1 MISNN
6 YITSIDNDHI
16 KNLLES
22 TWSNFLGIFSQL
34 LADFEEENIVVTCI
48 DNILLIGKMCGILG
62 LETISE
68 AFINTIINITNIM
81 EGREIKKKNFECTKA
96 IIEFAIQSGQIIRSS
111 WYNILTI
118 VSKIDYYHTIG
129 GQFKNEAELFAKEI
143 RRKSK
148 SKNPERE
155 IEIETKNTEI
165 ICNNISLLVCD
176 NIFSKT
182 AVFDLEGIT
191 SFISSLCLVS
201 KNELDHFFNP
211 RNYSLHKLIEVAD
224 FNIFR
229 IQIEWSKIWK
239 LISDHLIYVASNF
252 NHDNICIDAIDSLR
266 QIVSKLLQKPDL
278 MAYNFQSEFFRPF
291 EIIFNQSINRPDRS
305 ELILSCLAFIV
316 QNSKNINSGWIVIF
330 NILKNGIKRKD
341 AKLNTEILKIFQLI
355 NDDFSLMNNSSINH
369 EVFRGYTEC
378 LCHMYLEDNLKKLAF
393 ETIIKLISKIF
404 NSNIHNI
411 GHQNH
416 GNANS
421 NNININSY
429 NANEF
434 NSNINNKEHDEH
446 KNIYC
451 IGTSQEKKFE
461 FLKIFFY
468 GFDDLLRINVIE
480 HLNLLFEVISYNKD
494 LIFSSDINSFIY
506 LYFSYFK
513 PHIVA
518 LILNY
523 YDYRLSFFDAKIP
536 NTDTENTEIIEKT
549 KGKIS
554 SPNKSNLKDI
564 NSNKNSSNKKG
575 NLENRMRQS
584 FEFSNTKV
592 FEDFYSKNTLED
604 IYHNIKAYLETT
616 LNNLIVSL
624 EEENNF
630 EIRKQQE
637 ERNRNRNKKK
647 LDNENNLEG
656 DTSEK
661 LENALLSHK
670 NPKNNLFELNNN
682 GGGDNRIK
690 IIQFLKQM
698 LKCYDKDTD
707 LIIKKLEILKSFEV
721 KNYEVAIEFF
731 IEKFFNMIH
740 KNSDTYMNYKFF
752 FEDLLITIF
761 NLSTFNKF
769 PDILFKIIG
778 KNILF
783 NGGLISDNCW
793 NYLLDNICYKLKSL
807 ANIKNNIS
815 QENISNIVS
824 FFSPFSNLL
833 RDLFV
838 NYFDKLSQ
846 FSNKNKG
853 LVNEFT
859 YINLIFCRFLKND
872 IINLSGKNNE
882 NKSPNESEPDKSL
895 YSNFQIYEILKI
907 LSKIKYL
914 ILEKTNLEINSF
926 LSRSSVIEILNSF
939 DNLYSDNKLAEV
951 ENHEILDLMQ
961 FEIQQILTRFLL
973 YLSSDD
979 LEIVF
984 SVMISFIDSK
994 NSSLR
999 NSSKFII
1006 KQFINKRLISFVKYD
1021 FEKENEKNKKYS
1033 NNNSINQDYSNN
1045 NNGNDKLIN
1054 EEVEPKSFE

>member
-1 MISNN
+1 
-6 YITSIDNDHI
+6 
-16 KNLLES
+16 
-22 TWSNFLGIFSQL
+22 
-34 LADFEEENIVVTCI
+34 
-48 DNILLIGKMCGILG
+48 MCGILG

-96 IIEFAIQSGQIIRSS
+96 IIDFAIQSGNYIRSS

-118 VSKIDYYHTIG
+118 ISKIDYYHTIG

-143 RRKSK
+143 RRKSR

-176 NIFSKT
+176 NVFSKT
-182 AVFDLEGIT
+182 ATFDLEGIT
-191 SFISSLCLVS
+191 SFISALCLVS

-211 RNYSLHKLIEVAD
+211 RNYSLHKLVEVAD

-239 LISDHLIYVASNF
+239 LISDHLIYVASNY
-252 NHDNICIDAIDSLR
+252 NHDNICIDAIDLLR
-266 QIVSKLLQKPDL
+266 QTVSKLLQKPDL
-278 MAYNFQSEFFRPF
+278 MAYNFQIEFFRPF

-305 ELILSCLAFIV
+305 ELILTCLAFIV

-330 NILKNGIKRKD
+330 NILKNGMKRRD
-341 AKLNTEILKIFQLI
+341 AKLNIEILKIFQII
-355 NDDFSLMNNSSINH
+355 NDDFSLMNNNNINH
-369 EVFRGYTEC
+369 EVFRGYIEC

-404 NSNIHNI
+404 NNNNNNASQLHVSGITLN
-411 GHQNH
+411 
-416 GNANS
+416 NANL
-421 NNININSY
+421 NSSY
-429 NANEF
+429 DF
-434 NSNINNKEHDEH
+434 NSNLSAKEHEDQRSINLIVSSH
-446 KNIYC
+446 
-451 IGTSQEKKFE
+451 EKKFE

-494 LIFSSDINSFIY
+494 FIFSSDINSFIY

-513 PHIVA
+513 PHIVS

-523 YDYRLSFFDAKIP
+523 YDYRLAFFDTKLTNIENQ
-536 NTDTENTEIIEKT
+536 NTKFEEEY
-549 KGKIS
+549 
-554 SPNKSNLKDI
+554 L
-564 NSNKNSSNKKG
+564 NSSNRNSSSEFSGRKDSIPKG
-575 NLENRMRQS
+575 NFENRMRQS
-584 FEFSNTKV
+584 SEFSNTKV
-592 FEDFYSKNTLED
+592 FDDFYSKNTLED
-604 IYHNIKAYLETT
+604 IYHNIKTYLETS
-616 LNNLIVSL
+616 LNNLIISL

-630 EIRKQQE
+630 EMRYQQE
-637 ERNRNRNKKK
+637 EKVRNKNKHSKK
-647 LDNENNLEG
+647 IDEKIIESNEK
-656 DTSEK
+656 DSQFSRK
-661 LENALLSHK
+661 AKS
-670 NPKNNLFELNNN
+670 NLFELNNN
-682 GGGDNRIK
+682 GGGDTRVK

-698 LKCYDKDTD
+698 FKCYDKDTD
-707 LIIKKLEILKSFEV
+707 LIIKKLEILKSFDV
-721 KNYEVAIEFF
+721 KNYEIAIEFF

-769 PDILFKIIG
+769 PDVLFKIIG

-815 QENISNIVS
+815 QENISNIIS
-824 FFSPFSNLL
+824 FFTPFSNLL

-846 FSNKNKG
+846 FSNKNKS
-853 LVNEFT
+853 LVNEYN
-859 YINLIFCRFLKND
+859 YINLIFCRFLKSD
-872 IINLSGKNNE
+872 IVKLYEDDENKQSEQIDSEKNN
-882 NKSPNESEPDKSL
+882 NQFNS
-895 YSNFQIYEILKI
+895 QIYEILKI

-914 ILEKTNLEINSF
+914 ILEKTNLSLDNFLNRNSIVE
-926 LSRSSVIEILNSF
+926 LLNSF
-939 DNLYSDNKLAEV
+939 DHIYTYMKLGDM
-951 ENHEILDLMQ
+951 ENHEIIDLMQ
-961 FEIQQILTRFLL
+961 FEIQYILPRFLK
-973 YLSSDD
+973 YFTSED

-984 SVMISFIDSK
+984 SNMITFVDSK

-999 NSSKFII
+999 NSSKYLLN
-1006 KQFINKRLISFVKYD
+1006 QFISK
-1021 FEKENEKNKKYS
+1021 
-1033 NNNSINQDYSNN
+1033 
-1045 NNGNDKLIN
+1045 KLIKFVQFNSQREVN
-1054 EEVEPKSFE
+1054 ELEVNKDIVNINSESIDKQETKNDNDNN

>member
-1 MISNN
+1 
-6 YITSIDNDHI
+6 
-16 KNLLES
+16 
-22 TWSNFLGIFSQL
+22 
-34 LADFEEENIVVTCI
+34 
-48 DNILLIGKMCGILG
+48 MCGILG

-96 IIEFAIQSGQIIRSS
+96 IIEFAIQSGNYIRSS

-118 VSKIDYYHTIG
+118 ISKIDYYHTIG
-129 GQFKNEAELFAKEI
+129 GQYKNEAELFAKEI
-143 RRKSK
+143 RRKSR

-165 ICNNISLLVCD
+165 ICSNISLLVCD
-176 NIFSKT
+176 NVFSKT
-182 AVFDLEGIT
+182 ATFDLEGIT

-211 RNYSLHKLIEVAD
+211 RNYSLHKLVEVAD

-239 LISDHLIYVASNF
+239 LISDHLIYVASNY
-252 NHDNICIDAIDSLR
+252 NHDNICIDAIDLLR
-266 QIVSKLLQKPDL
+266 QTVSKLLQKPDL
-278 MAYNFQSEFFRPF
+278 MAYNFQIEFFRPF

-305 ELILSCLAFIV
+305 ELILTCLAFIV

-330 NILKNGIKRKD
+330 NILKNGMKRKEG
-341 AKLNTEILKIFQLI
+341 KLNLEILNIFQII

-369 EVFRGYTEC
+369 EVFRGYIEC

-393 ETIIKLISKIF
+393 DTIIKLISKIF
-404 NSNIHNI
+404 NNNLSQSHIS
-411 GHQNH
+411 
-416 GNANS
+416 GNALTSINLIS
-421 NNININSY
+421 TNND
-429 NANEF
+429 F
-434 NSNINNKEHDEH
+434 NSNASSKEHEEQRSVSLL
-446 KNIYC
+446 
-451 IGTSQEKKFE
+451 GTSHEKKFE

-494 LIFSSDINSFIY
+494 FIFSSDINSFIY

-513 PHIVA
+513 PHIVS

-523 YDYRLSFFDAKIP
+523 YDYRLAFFD
-536 NTDTENTEIIEKT
+536 T
-549 KGKIS
+549 KLT
-554 SPNKSNLKDI
+554 NVDI
-564 NSNKNSSNKKG
+564 NNNLNDEKKSITSREFVTKKDSNSKG
-575 NLENRMRQS
+575 NFEIRGRKS

-592 FEDFYSKNTLED
+592 FDDFYSKNTLED
-604 IYHNIKAYLETT
+604 IYHNIKTYLETSLT
-616 LNNLIVSL
+616 NLIVNL

-630 EIRKQQE
+630 EIRQQQVE
-637 ERNRNRNKKK
+637 KVRNKNKNKNNKK
-647 LDNENNLEG
+647 IESEANEKSQEANENNAQEQKK
-656 DTSEK
+656 SR
-661 LENALLSHK
+661 S
-670 NPKNNLFELNNN
+670 NLFELNNN
-682 GGGDNRIK
+682 GGGDTRLK

-698 LKCYDKDTD
+698 FKCYDKDTD
-707 LIIKKLEILKSFEV
+707 LIIKKLEILKSFEI
-721 KNYEVAIEFF
+721 KNYEIAIEFF
-731 IEKFFNMIH
+731 IEKFFTMIH

-769 PDILFKIIG
+769 PDVLFKIIG

-815 QENISNIVS
+815 QENISNIIS
-824 FFSPFSNLL
+824 FFTPFSSLL

-853 LVNEFT
+853 LVNEYD
-859 YINLIFCRFLKND
+859 YINLIFCRFLKSDIIKLYENNND
-872 IINLSGKNNE
+872 NKKSENNEEEKINLSNI
-882 NKSPNESEPDKSL
+882 
-895 YSNFQIYEILKI
+895 QIYEILKI

-914 ILEKTNLEINSF
+914 ILEKTNLSLNNFLNRNSI
-926 LSRSSVIEILNSF
+926 IELLHSF
-939 DNLYSDNKLAEV
+939 ENIYTEMKFADI
-951 ENHEILDLMQ
+951 ENHEILDLME
-961 FEIQQILTRFLL
+961 FEIQNILPRFII
-973 YLSSDD
+973 YFTKED

-984 SVMISFIDSK
+984 SSIINFIDSR

-999 NSSKFII
+999 NSSKYLI
-1006 KQFINKRLISFVKYD
+1006 KQFINK
-1021 FEKENEKNKKYS
+1021 
-1033 NNNSINQDYSNN
+1033 
-1045 NNGNDKLIN
+1045 KLIQFIQFDP
-1054 EEVEPKSFE
+1054 EVEKVIDKGKPDEASN

>member
-1 MISNN
+1 
-6 YITSIDNDHI
+6 
-16 KNLLES
+16 
-22 TWSNFLGIFSQL
+22 
-34 LADFEEENIVVTCI
+34 
-48 DNILLIGKMCGILG
+48 MCGILG

-96 IIEFAIQSGQIIRSS
+96 IIEFAIQSGNYIRSS

-118 VSKIDYYHTIG
+118 ISKIDYYHTIG

-143 RRKSK
+143 RRKSR
-148 SKNPERE
+148 SKYPERE

-176 NIFSKT
+176 NVFSKT
-182 AVFDLEGIT
+182 SAFDLEGIT
-191 SFISSLCLVS
+191 SFISALCLVS

-211 RNYSLHKLIEVAD
+211 RNYSLHKLVEVAD

-239 LISDHLIYVASNF
+239 LISDHLIYVASNY
-252 NHDNICIDAIDSLR
+252 NHDNICIDAIDLLR
-266 QIVSKLLQKPDL
+266 QTVSKLLQKPDL
-278 MAYNFQSEFFRPF
+278 MAYNFQIEFFRPF
-291 EIIFNQSINRPDRS
+291 EIIFNQSVNRPDRS
-305 ELILSCLAFIV
+305 ELILTCIAFIV

-330 NILKNGIKRKD
+330 NILKNGMKRKD
-341 AKLNTEILKIFQLI
+341 TKLNSEIMKIFQII

-369 EVFRGYTEC
+369 EVFRGYIEC

-393 ETIIKLISKIF
+393 DTIIKLISKIF
-404 NSNIHNI
+404 NNNNASQSHIT
-411 GHQNH
+411 
-416 GNANS
+416 GNAMSSINLNS
-421 NNININSY
+421 SNCHD
-429 NANEF
+429 F
-434 NSNINNKEHDEH
+434 NSNMSFNEVQRSVNLL
-446 KNIYC
+446 
-451 IGTSQEKKFE
+451 GTSHEKKFE

-494 LIFSSDINSFIY
+494 FIFSSDINSFIY

-513 PHIVA
+513 PHIVS

-523 YDYRLSFFDAKIP
+523 YDYRLAFFDTKLTNIDNNINLNDDEKKITLNR
-536 NTDTENTEIIEKT
+536 NTSKEFGSRKD
-549 KGKIS
+549 
-554 SPNKSNLKDI
+554 SNP
-564 NSNKNSSNKKG
+564 KG
-575 NLENRMRQS
+575 NFENRMRKS

-592 FEDFYSKNTLED
+592 FDDFYSKNTLED
-604 IYHNIKAYLETT
+604 IYHNIKTYLETS
-616 LNNLIVSL
+616 LNNLIINL

-630 EIRKQQE
+630 EIKQQQDE
-637 ERNRNRNKKK
+637 KVRKKNKNNKKI
-647 LDNENNLEG
+647 E
-656 DTSEK
+656 SESP
-661 LENALLSHK
+661 EK
-670 NPKNNLFELNNN
+670 NPEANEIAAQEQKKSRRNLFELNNN
-682 GGGDNRIK
+682 RGGDTKVK

-698 LKCYDKDTD
+698 FKCYDKDTD
-707 LIIKKLEILKSFEV
+707 LIIKKLEILKSFEI

-769 PDILFKIIG
+769 PDVLFKIIG

-815 QENISNIVS
+815 QENILNIVS
-824 FFSPFSNLL
+824 FFTPFSNLL

-853 LVNEFT
+853 LVNEYN
-859 YINLIFCRFLKND
+859 YINLIFCRFLKSD
-872 IINLSGKNNE
+872 IIKLCENNNE
-882 NKSPNESEPDKSL
+882 NKNSENKAEEEEKNTH
-895 YSNFQIYEILKI
+895 SNNIQIYEILKI

-914 ILEKTNLEINSF
+914 ILEKTNLSLDNFLNRNSIVE
-926 LSRSSVIEILNSF
+926 LLHSF
-939 DNLYSDNKLAEV
+939 DNIYTEMKLADMD
-951 ENHEILDLMQ
+951 NHEILDLMQ
-961 FEIQQILTRFLL
+961 FEIQYILPRFIL
-973 YLSSDD
+973 YFTSED
-979 LEIVF
+979 LELVF
-984 SVMISFIDSK
+984 STMITFIDSR
-994 NSSLR
+994 NSALR
-999 NSSKFII
+999 NSSKYLI
-1006 KQFINKRLISFVKYD
+1006 KQFVNKKLIKFVQYD
-1021 FEKENEKNKKYS
+1021 PESEKVFEK
-1033 NNNSINQDYSNN
+1033 
-1045 NNGNDKLIN
+1045 
-1054 EEVEPKSFE
+1054 

>member
-1 MISNN
+1 
-6 YITSIDNDHI
+6 
-16 KNLLES
+16 
-22 TWSNFLGIFSQL
+22 
-34 LADFEEENIVVTCI
+34 
-48 DNILLIGKMCGILG
+48 MCGILG

-96 IIEFAIQSGQIIRSS
+96 IIEFAIQSGNYIRSS

-118 VSKIDYYHTIG
+118 ISKIDYYHTIG

-143 RRKSK
+143 RRKSR

-155 IEIETKNTEI
+155 IEIEAKNTEI

-176 NIFSKT
+176 NVFSKT
-182 AVFDLEGIT
+182 SSFDLEGIT
-191 SFISSLCLVS
+191 SFISALCLVS

-211 RNYSLHKLIEVAD
+211 RNYSLHKLVEVAD

-239 LISDHLIYVASNF
+239 LISDHLIYVASNY
-252 NHDNICIDAIDSLR
+252 NHDNICIDAIDLLR
-266 QIVSKLLQKPDL
+266 QTVSKLLQKPDL
-278 MAYNFQSEFFRPF
+278 MAYNFQIEFFRPF

-330 NILKNGIKRKD
+330 NILKNGMKRKD
-341 AKLNTEILKIFQLI
+341 AKLNSEILKIFQII

-369 EVFRGYTEC
+369 EVFRGYIEC

-393 ETIIKLISKIF
+393 DTIIKLISKIF
-404 NSNIHNI
+404 NNDNGSQVHIA
-411 GHQNH
+411 
-416 GNANS
+416 GNAMTSINLNSS
-421 NNININSY
+421 NNND
-429 NANEF
+429 F
-434 NSNINNKEHDEH
+434 NSNVSSKEQEDQRSV
-446 KNIYC
+446 NLL
-451 IGTSQEKKFE
+451 GTSHEKKFE

-494 LIFSSDINSFIY
+494 FIFSSDINSFIY

-513 PHIVA
+513 PHIVS

-523 YDYRLSFFDAKIP
+523 YDYRLAFFD
-536 NTDTENTEIIEKT
+536 T
-549 KGKIS
+549 KLTNID
-554 SPNKSNLKDI
+554 NNNLKHEEKSITLNRNTSKEFGSRKD
-564 NSNKNSSNKKG
+564 SNPKG
-575 NLENRMRQS
+575 NFENRIRKS

-604 IYHNIKAYLETT
+604 IYHNIKTYLETS
-616 LNNLIVSL
+616 LNNLIINI

-630 EIRKQQE
+630 EIRQQQE
-637 ERNRNRNKKK
+637 EKVRNKNKDNKK
-647 LDNENNLEG
+647 IQSEGSEESIEANENAAQNQKK
-656 DTSEK
+656 SR
-661 LENALLSHK
+661 S
-670 NPKNNLFELNNN
+670 NLFELNNN
-682 GGGDNRIK
+682 GGGDTRVK

-698 LKCYDKDTD
+698 FKCYDKDTD
-707 LIIKKLEILKSFEV
+707 LIIKKLEILKSFEI
-721 KNYEVAIEFF
+721 KNYEIAIEFF
-731 IEKFFNMIH
+731 IEKFFSMIH

-769 PDILFKIIG
+769 PDVLFKIIG

-815 QENISNIVS
+815 QENISNIIS
-824 FFSPFSNLL
+824 FFTPFSNLL

-853 LVNEFT
+853 LVNEYN
-859 YINLIFCRFLKND
+859 YINLIFCRFLKSD
-872 IINLSGKNNE
+872 IIKLYE
-882 NKSPNESEPDKSL
+882 NKKLENIEEEKNSQ
-895 YSNFQIYEILKI
+895 SNSQIYEILKI

-914 ILEKTNLEINSF
+914 ILEKTNLSLNNFLNRNSI
-926 LSRSSVIEILNSF
+926 IELLNSF
-939 DNLYSDNKLAEV
+939 DHIYTEMKLADM
-951 ENHEILDLMQ
+951 ENHEILDLMH
-961 FEIQQILTRFLL
+961 FEIQFILPRFIL
-973 YLSSDD
+973 YFSSED
-979 LEIVF
+979 LELVF
-984 SVMISFIDSK
+984 SSMITFIDSR

-999 NSSKFII
+999 NSSKYLI
-1006 KQFINKRLISFVKYD
+1006 KQFV
-1021 FEKENEKNKKYS
+1021 NKKLIKFIQYDPEGEKKIE
-1033 NNNSINQDYSNN
+1033 SIKPDENTILS
-1045 NNGNDKLIN
+1045 GDKQEQN
-1054 EEVEPKSFE
+1054 E